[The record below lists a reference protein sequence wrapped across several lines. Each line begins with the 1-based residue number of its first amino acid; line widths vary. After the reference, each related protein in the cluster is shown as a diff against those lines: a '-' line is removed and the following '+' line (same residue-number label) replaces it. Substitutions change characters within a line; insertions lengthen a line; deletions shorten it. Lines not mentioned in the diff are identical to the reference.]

1 MRYYRLFAT
10 TIHTFFRS
18 ALARATHGLDGSMS
32 IRGVRKIQ
40 FAEFR
45 ESEGRGGGV
54 TLVKGKLF
62 ADGIR
67 QPELSFVLFSLRSTL
82 RDFRIVR

>member
-1 MRYYRLFAT
+1 
-10 TIHTFFRS
+10 
-18 ALARATHGLDGSMS
+18 MS

-45 ESEGRGGGV
+45 ESEGGGF

-67 QPELSFVLFSLRSTL
+67 QPELSFFLFSFSYSRRYAIFVLYDEFCNLRNKANFTL
-82 RDFRIVR
+82 SL

>member
-1 MRYYRLFAT
+1 
-10 TIHTFFRS
+10 
-18 ALARATHGLDGSMS
+18 MS

-40 FAEFR
+40 FAEFG
-45 ESEGRGGGV
+45 ESEGGGV

-67 QPELSFVLFSLRSTL
+67 QPELSFVLFSLSYSRRYTIFVL
-82 RDFRIVR
+82 YDEFCNL

>member
-1 MRYYRLFAT
+1 
-10 TIHTFFRS
+10 
-18 ALARATHGLDGSMS
+18 MS

-67 QPELSFVLFSLRSTL
+67 QPELPFVLFSFSYGRRYAIFVLYDEFCNLRNKANFTL
-82 RDFRIVR
+82 SL